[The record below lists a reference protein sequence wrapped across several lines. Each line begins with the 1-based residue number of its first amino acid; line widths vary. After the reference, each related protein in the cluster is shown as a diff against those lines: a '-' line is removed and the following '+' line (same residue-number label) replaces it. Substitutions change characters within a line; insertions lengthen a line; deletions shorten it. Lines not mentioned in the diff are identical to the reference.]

1 MIINTT
7 FAQISF
13 DSPCSQTVAKD
24 LKEST
29 RKLCRQLQKKPDV
42 EGNQQQVAK
51 HKKDLIYTTEKVQ
64 NEMEKDLTF
73 ANFTRMIKEEMAEA
87 DRYEQL
93 KDKERKL
100 NAEILEVSVTYKKL
114 RNEFAKENDEN
125 QQEIIDLKQRVNE
138 TLVEKELHE

>member
-1 MIINTT
+1 M
-7 FAQISF
+7 
-13 DSPCSQTVAKD
+13 
-24 LKEST
+24 E
-29 RKLCRQLQKKPDV
+29 R
-42 EGNQQQVAK
+42 
-51 HKKDLIYTTEKVQ
+51 VQ

-73 ANFTRMIKEEMAEA
+73 ANFTRMIKEENAEA

-125 QQEIIDLKQRVNE
+125 
-138 TLVEKELHE
+138 

>member
-1 MIINTT
+1 MTI
-7 FAQISF
+7 
-13 DSPCSQTVAKD
+13 
-24 LKEST
+24 E
-29 RKLCRQLQKKPDV
+29 R
-42 EGNQQQVAK
+42 
-51 HKKDLIYTTEKVQ
+51 VQ

-125 QQEIIDLKQRVNE
+125 
-138 TLVEKELHE
+138 